1 MQDFLRKV
9 PLFSDLSEEDFALLG
24 EMVEEKKISAG
35 EILFTEGSPGH
46 EAYVIKEGE
55 LEVLKKSADREL
67 LIAVR
72 GPGEVIGEMAMLE
85 EAPRMATV
93 KARTD
98 SILLAIEKEELNEL
112 MARSRSALN
121 ALVHNVLHRLSDT
134 QDMLQQSEKMAQLG
148 TFTAGIAHELN
159 NPAAA
164 IKRGEAQL
172 IVSLP
177 KLLDAEREL
186 AAEEISAEQA
196 SQIDKLREMAMQR
209 AEKPPE
215 LDALMRNDRLDEI
228 EAWLE
233 ANTEIEDAYEIV
245 SGLVNLDLNASE
257 LESFAKIFGSAHLPA
272 VLGLLSATYSTFSL
286 MAEMG
291 QGASRISDIVKS
303 LKSYSYL
310 DQAPIQ
316 KVDIH
321 RGIEDTLLIF
331 GSRLRQGISLRREY
345 SEGLAPIEVY
355 GGELNQVWTNIIDNA
370 IDALDGK
377 GIITIRSR
385 SEGDWLIVEIEDN
398 GPGIPEEIQKRL
410 FEAFYTTKPIGEG
423 TGLGLNITYNI
434 VVNQHRGD
442 IRVTSK
448 PGKTVFEV
456 WLPVTFEG
464 E

>member
-112 MARSRSALN
+112 MERSRSALN

-257 LESFAKIFGSAHLPA
+257 LESFAKTFGSAHLPA